1 MSWQFAVSSAA
12 TVDVP
17 RRTRHNEVVTLGS
30 ENDDQ
35 ASPRLGQESPIR
47 PAGWKG
53 RSGGTRSG
61 AEMGPVSMKES
72 SSSTERVAWEALK
85 KFVDPPLG
93 SHSGL
98 PVGKESA
105 GEARSEAE
113 MGPVR
118 SNMGSFGPPRA
129 PDPAPQ
135 SFESAA
141 RPGDEVGPEVSNIEV
156 TQPVGTAG
164 VLRPGEQVPLGR
176 ATEAE
181 ISARRSVGIPPA
193 SSSRQTPLNT
203 PPNTPLPVKP
213 VWPESIPTVQDARR
227 KKRRRWPILGLAGL
241 LIAGAVV
248 ALAKPSILP
257 ASVRRTLHVGESTN
271 QNEAAKT
278 NKTNRTNKGDNDK
291 SGSEAATSTVPTT
304 RPKRT
309 VQGYDPTMRQALTSI
324 DRYWAKQFPEVYD
337 DTYEKLSGGVYA
349 YSAGSRIP
357 SCDGQSLPYLVLQQ
371 NAFYCP
377 ESDFIAWDD
386 QGLFPRLEKK
396 YGRFL
401 LAIVLAHEWGH
412 AIQERSGSYLDTITA
427 EQQAD
432 CFAGAWAASLDPKT
446 DQELAKLRDA
456 ELDKALSGFIEF
468 RDLVGMVASDPGAH
482 GTAFDRIR
490 AFQDGFEGTPSSCAY
505 YEEELPDLVAIPY
518 RSFKERF
525 RGGNLPYPEVLPSIT
540 KELANNWKS
549 VFSTAPVTTSAAKV
563 FPVCFAQPVS
573 PEGFSDSTLSYCD
586 DDKTLRYD
594 EKNMRTLYD
603 RIGDFGPATTIGV
616 GWAMSDLVAEGKDP
630 NTKPFWSEANCR
642 VGAWAGTMFDAS
654 DPENSQLSPGD
665 LDESVRTILESSA
678 KGASSIYGTGFEQV
692 SAFRA
697 GVLNGVSAC
706 ASIASAN

>member
-1 MSWQFAVSSAA
+1 VGPAGNSWWHWSRKRRSGRTRSEAEMGPASIKESA
-12 TVDVP
+12 VDVP

-35 ASPRLGQESPIR
+35 GSQRLGQ
-47 PAGWKG
+47 
-53 RSGGTRSG
+53 T
-61 AEMGPVSMKES
+61 S
-72 SSSTERVAWEALK
+72 SSSAERAAWEALK

-98 PVGKESA
+98 PGGKEPSVHQ
-105 GEARSEAE
+105 GDQ
-113 MGPVR
+113 V
-118 SNMGSFGPPRA
+118 N
-129 PDPAPQ
+129 PAD
-135 SFESAA
+135 A
-141 RPGDEVGPEVSNIEV
+141 
-156 TQPVGTAG
+156 
-164 VLRPGEQVPLGR
+164 LRPGELAASGV
-176 ATEAE
+176 ATPAA
-181 ISARRSVGIPPA
+181 ISVHQSVGMQSA
-193 SSSRQTPLNT
+193 SFAQQTS
-203 PPNTPLPVKP
+203 PNTPLPVMP
-213 VWPESIPTVQDARR
+213 VWPESIPAAAKGER
-227 KKRRRWPILGLAGL
+227 KKGRRWPILGLVGL
-241 LIAGAVV
+241 LTAGAVV

-257 ASVRRTLHVGESTN
+257 ASVRRTLHVGSSTDRT
-271 QNEAAKT
+271 EAVKT
-278 NKTNRTNKGDNDK
+278 TETANRNKGDKDK
-291 SGSEAATSTVPTT
+291 SGSEAVTSTVPTT
-304 RPKRT
+304 RPKRA
-309 VQGYDPTMRQALTSI
+309 VQGYDPTMRLALTSI
-324 DRYWAKQFPEVYD
+324 DRYWTKQFPDVYD
-337 DTYEKLSGGVYA
+337 DTYKKLSGGVYA

-412 AIQERSGSYLDTITA
+412 AIQERSGFYLDTITA

-432 CFAGAWAASLDPKT
+432 CFAGAWAASIDPKT
-446 DQELAKLRDA
+446 DKELAKLRDT

-468 RDLVGMVASDPGAH
+468 RDLVGMVATDPGAH

-490 AFQDGFEGTPSSCAY
+490 AFQDGYEGTPSSCAY

-549 VFSTAPVTTSAAKV
+549 VFSTAPVTTSATEE
-563 FPVCFAQPVS
+563 FPVCFAQPIS
-573 PEGFSDSTLSYCD
+573 PEGFNDATFSYCD

-594 EKNMRTLYD
+594 EKTMRTLYD

-616 GWAMSDLVAEGKDP
+616 GWAMSDLVAQGQDP
-630 NTKPFWSEANCR
+630 NTKAFWSEANCR
-642 VGAWAGTMFDAS
+642 VGAWAGTMFDAE

-678 KGASSIYGTGFEQV
+678 KGASKTYGSGFEQV

-697 GVLNGVSAC
+697 GVLNGVRGC
-706 ASIASAN
+706 KFLTP

>member
-1 MSWQFAVSSAA
+1 M
-12 TVDVP
+12 
-17 RRTRHNEVVTLGS
+17 VTLGS
-30 ENDDQ
+30 ENDDRPSQRVGQ
-35 ASPRLGQESPIR
+35 A
-47 PAGWKG
+47 
-53 RSGGTRSG
+53 
-61 AEMGPVSMKES
+61 S
-72 SSSTERVAWEALK
+72 SSSAERAAWEALK
-85 KFVDPPLG
+85 RFVDPP
-93 SHSGL
+93 
-98 PVGKESA
+98 
-105 GEARSEAE
+105 

-118 SNMGSFGPPRA
+118 SNVGSFGSPAVKTPAFDSGA
-129 PDPAPQ
+129 PDPAEQ
-135 SFESAA
+135 SFESTVRPSDQIGVAA
-141 RPGDEVGPEVSNIEV
+141 LNADV
-156 TQPVGTAG
+156 TQPVGTSG
-164 VLRPGEQVPLGR
+164 VFRPGEHVASG
-176 ATEAE
+176 EAAAAA
-181 ISARRSVGIPPA
+181 ISAQKSVGMHAA
-193 SSSRQTPLNT
+193 SPTQQTS
-203 PPNTPLPVKP
+203 PNTPLPVKP
-213 VWPESIPTVQDARR
+213 VWPESIPTVHDAGR
-227 KKRRRWPILGLAGL
+227 KKRRRRWPILGLAGL

-257 ASVRRTLHVGESTN
+257 ASVRRALHVGASSD

-278 NKTNRTNKGDNDK
+278 KKATRGDKDK
-291 SGSEAATSTVPTT
+291 SGSEVAASTVPAT
-304 RPKRT
+304 RPKRA
-309 VQGYDPTMRQALTSI
+309 VQDYDPTMRQALTSI

-337 DTYEKLSGGVYA
+337 NTYKKLSGGVYA
-349 YSAGSRIP
+349 YSAGSQIP
-357 SCDGQSLPYLVLQQ
+357 SCDGQSLPYLILQQ

-446 DQELAKLRDA
+446 DKELAKLRDT
-456 ELDKALSGFIEF
+456 ELDRALSGFIEF
-468 RDLVGMVASDPGAH
+468 RDLVGMVATDPGAH

-490 AFQDGFEGTPSSCAY
+490 AFQDGFQGTPSSCAY

-549 VFSTAPVTTSAAKV
+549 VFSTAPVITSAAKV

-594 EKNMRTLYD
+594 EKSMRTLYD
-603 RIGDFGPATTIGV
+603 RIGDFGPATTIGM

-630 NTKPFWSEANCR
+630 NTKPFWNEANCR

-678 KGASSIYGTGFEQV
+678 KGASSVYGTGFEQV

-697 GVLNGVSAC
+697 GVLKGISTC
-706 ASIASAN
+706 AAIASAN

>member
-1 MSWQFAVSSAA
+1 M
-12 TVDVP
+12 VDFP

-30 ENDDQ
+30 ENEDQ
-35 ASPRLGQESPIR
+35 GSQRLGQ
-47 PAGWKG
+47 A
-53 RSGGTRSG
+53 
-61 AEMGPVSMKES
+61 AS
-72 SSSTERVAWEALK
+72 SSAERAAWEALK
-85 KFVDPPLG
+85 GFVDPPLG

-98 PVGKESA
+98 PVGRDK
-105 GEARSEAE
+105 
-113 MGPVR
+113 V
-118 SNMGSFGPPRA
+118 SFALPPLKSTVLLR
-129 PDPAPQ
+129 
-135 SFESAA
+135 
-141 RPGDEVGPEVSNIEV
+141 DEVGPAAFSLVGTENVGTEVVVRSLDVVHIDEPAV
-156 TQPVGTAG
+156 AGVGTQPGVSASPHQPVGTHAG
-164 VLRPGEQVPLGR
+164 FSTG
-176 ATEAE
+176 
-181 ISARRSVGIPPA
+181 
-193 SSSRQTPLNT
+193 QTPS
-203 PPNTPLPVKP
+203 NTPLPVKP
-213 VWPESIPTVQDARR
+213 VWPESIPATADAGR
-227 KKRRRWPILGLAGL
+227 KKRRWWPILGLVGL
-241 LIAGAVV
+241 LIAGAAV
-248 ALAKPSILP
+248 ALAKPSVLP
-257 ASVRRTLHVGESTN
+257 ASVRKTLHVGSSTDRT
-271 QNEAAKT
+271 EAANTSKKT
-278 NKTNRTNKGDNDK
+278 SKKTGKKTKGNEDT
-291 SGSEAATSTVPTT
+291 SGLAVSTSTAPST
-304 RPKRT
+304 RPKRA
-309 VQGYDPTMRQALTSI
+309 VQGYDQTMRVALTSI

-337 DTYEKLSGGVYA
+337 DTYKKLSGGVYA

-357 SCDGQSLPYLVLQQ
+357 TCDGQSLPYLILQQ

-432 CFAGAWAASLDPKT
+432 CFAGAWAASIDPNT
-446 DQELAKLRDA
+446 DKELAKLRDT

-468 RDLVGMVASDPGAH
+468 RDLVGMVATDPGAH

-490 AFQDGFEGTPSSCAY
+490 AFQDGYEGTPSSCAY

-525 RGGNLPYPEVLPSIT
+525 RSGNLPYPEVLPSIT

-549 VFSTAPVTTSAAKV
+549 VFSTAPVTTSAAKE
-563 FPVCFAQPVS
+563 FPVCFAQPIS
-573 PEGFSDSTLSYCD
+573 PEGFNDATFSYCD

-594 EKNMRTLYD
+594 EKTMRTLYD

-616 GWAMSDLVAEGKDP
+616 GWAMSDLVAQGQDP
-630 NTKPFWSEANCR
+630 TTKAFWNEANCR
-642 VGAWAGTMFDAS
+642 VGAWAGTMFDAD

-678 KGASSIYGTGFEQV
+678 KGASKTYGTGFEQV

-697 GVLNGVSAC
+697 GVLNGVSDC
-706 ASIASAN
+706 NYLTP